1 MCLGQSGTS
10 AYSQVVQKHILN
22 KWQEFPIS
30 DAVLPVHGVRVP
42 FLTGELRSCMHR
54 GMAKES
60 KQDKMGK
67 MLTSMNLGEG
77 YMEILYIILANFL

>member
-1 MCLGQSGTS
+1 MAGIPYQWCCASSAWGTGS
-10 AYSQVVQKHILN
+10 I
-22 KWQEFPIS
+22 
-30 DAVLPVHGVRVP
+30 
-42 FLTGELRSCMHR
+42 LTGELESCMHR
-54 GMAKES
+54 VAKES